1 MRRYRILLSI
11 ASAAV
16 LIVGLVLA
24 GTVLGSYHKTPGG
37 VVAVVRNGGAFD
49 NAQIRQVIQPASS
62 RTYTGLFS
70 SVHFYPAQQRFYTI
84 TSQANAGDRSGVD
97 VETDPT
103 SDGVDVGIEGTIYF
117 TLNTD
122 GATLR
127 LFDDKYGTRTYQE
140 QNGQYLHAYDGDAG
154 WSVFLD
160 QIVRPVISNDLREQ
174 VGDFRCEQLQ
184 ASCALVQNSGNATTA
199 LNQAAG
205 QNNTNI
211 AQIQDAINKSL
222 QADLASTLG
231 GPFFTNV
238 RFNLAKI
245 TLPAAIQSAIE
256 KAQSAFAGVTEAQAQ
271 VQQAKAQAQANVLRQ
286 QGYAQCPACAQI
298 DELKAIPST
307 VTVYAPGATTA
318 VPLTPAK

>member
-1 MRRYRILLSI
+1 MLRSRLVLGI
-11 ASAAV
+11 AAAAV
-16 LIVGLVLA
+16 LIAGIVVA
-24 GTVLGSYHKTPGG
+24 GTALASYHKTPGG
-37 VVAVVRNGGAFD
+37 VVAVVRNGGPLDDAR
-49 NAQIRQVIQPASS
+49 IRQVIQPASS
-62 RTYTGLFS
+62 RTYTGFYS

-84 TSQANAGDRSGVD
+84 TSQADRGDRAGVD

-117 TLNTD
+117 TLDTD
-122 GATLR
+122 DATLR
-127 LFDDKYGTRTYQE
+127 SFDDKYGTRTYQE
-140 QNGQYLHAYDGDAG
+140 QDGKYLHAYDGDAG

-174 VGDFRCEQLQ
+174 IGDFRCAQLQ
-184 ASCALVQNSGNATTA
+184 ASCALVQNSGNSAAA
-199 LNQAAG
+199 LSQAG

-211 AQIQDAINKSL
+211 AEIQNAINRSL
-222 QADLASTLG
+222 QQDLASTLG
-231 GPFFTNV
+231 GPFFTGV

-245 TLPAAIQSAIE
+245 TLPTQIQNAIE
-256 KAQSAFAGVTEAQAQ
+256 QAQSAFAGVTEAQAQ
-271 VQQAKAQAQANVLRQ
+271 VQQAKAQAQANVLRE

-318 VPLTPAK
+318 VPLTATR